1 MSKLT
6 DQALALHKEHHGK
19 IEMHSKVP
27 LQKAKD
33 LTLAYSP
40 GVAAPCLEIKKDY
53 NKSTTTPTRQ
63 HSCRRDEWQCRPRSR
78 QHRRWRGLPVM
89 EASPSCSRALLALTP
104 SPSAST
110 RRTSTRLSA
119 LSSSWRRRWRH
130 QPRGHQGTAVL

>member
-53 NKSTTTPTRQ
+53 NKIYDYTNKGNMVAVVTN
-63 HSCRRDEWQCRPRSR
+63 
-78 QHRRWRGLPVM
+78 
-89 EASPSCSRALLALTP
+89 
-104 SPSAST
+104 
-110 RRTSTRLSA
+110 
-119 LSSSWRRRWRH
+119 
-130 QPRGHQGTAVL
+130 GTAVLGLGDIGDLKNMLSIDGITSSVAGAAKLTPSSAERAQ